1 MRNELKFIISI
12 LKKFF
17 IGFSLHLFTF
27 SVFLFIN
34 QYFKW

>member
-27 SVFLFIN
+27 GVFYL
-34 QYFKW
+34 